1 MAAVLKAVISQRL
14 VPRSDGQ
21 GRVPA
26 VEVLITTETV
36 RTCIEDKE
44 KTKQLRDVIAAGT
57 SQYGMQ
63 TFDQSLYYL
72 LKQDLITEEEAL
84 KRATNVGEFK
94 LKLEGVSSAGDA
106 SRAIMENQMTISQ
119 GAGRESGGKA
129 PQTASE
135 PILAPKSST
144 TPLPPPQSDLKI
156 GLGR

>member
-1 MAAVLKAVISQRL
+1 MAPPVDS
-14 VPRSDGQ
+14 S
-21 GRVPA
+21 RVPA
-26 VEVLITTETV
+26 IEVLITTETV
-36 RTCIEDKE
+36 RACIEDKD

-63 TFDQSLYYL
+63 TFDQSLYFL

-94 LKLEGVSSAGDA
+94 LKLEGVSSAADGA
-106 SRAIMENQMTISQ
+106 RVNMENQMTISQ

-129 PQTASE
+129 AQAVPDPT
-135 PILAPKSST
+135 LAPKSPT
-144 TPLPPPQSDLKI
+144 PPLPPPHSNLKL